1 MKKIYCI
8 EEWVQEDERVRD
20 GGFWGSIEQPWKI
33 GMTSRILEYDN
44 EEEFKDYLMSI
55 INSGGVVG
63 RVFTKEVPD
72 EYANSEEL
80 EEIAE
85 N

>member
-72 EYANSEEL
+72 EYVNSEEL
-80 EEIAE
+80 EEIEE

>member
-8 EEWVQEDERVRD
+8 EEWVSEDERVRD
-20 GGFWGSIEQPWKI
+20 GGFRGSIEQPWKI
-33 GMTSRILEYDN
+33 GMTSRILEYEN
-44 EEEFKDYLMSI
+44 EEEFKDYLMST

-63 RVFTKEVPD
+63 RVFMKEVSD
-72 EYANSEEL
+72 EYVNSEEL
-80 EEIAE
+80 KEIAE

>member
-63 RVFTKEVPD
+63 RVFTKEVSD
-72 EYANSEEL
+72 EYVNSEEL

>member
-1 MKKIYCI
+1 
-8 EEWVQEDERVRD
+8 
-20 GGFWGSIEQPWKI
+20 
-33 GMTSRILEYDN
+33 MTSRILEYDN

-63 RVFTKEVPD
+63 RVFTKEVSD

-80 EEIAE
+80 KEIAE

>member
-8 EEWVQEDERVRD
+8 EEQVCKYERVRE

-33 GMTSRILEYDN
+33 GMMSRILEYDN

-72 EYANSEEL
+72 EYANSEEQK
-80 EEIAE
+80 ESAE

>member
-1 MKKIYCI
+1 MKKVYCI
-8 EEWVQEDERVRD
+8 EEWVCEDERVRD

-33 GMTSRILEYDN
+33 GMTNQILEYDN

-72 EYANSEEL
+72 EYVNSEEL
-80 EEIAE
+80 REIAE

>member
-72 EYANSEEL
+72 EYVNSEEL
-80 EEIAE
+80 KEIAE

>member
-63 RVFTKEVPD
+63 RVFIKEVPD
-72 EYANSEEL
+72 EYVNSEEL
-80 EEIAE
+80 KEIEE

>member
-63 RVFTKEVPD
+63 RVFTKEVPN